1 MAKNQEY
8 SLLAAN
14 QARSLVRY
22 KNIHDESGTVDENAI
37 RPADEREEYNTV
49 MNQTA
54 NGN

>member
-8 SLLAAN
+8 SLL
-14 QARSLVRY
+14 RY
-22 KNIHDESGTVDENAI
+22 KNIHDDSGTVDENAI
-37 RPADEREEYNTV
+37 RPADEREEYNAV